1 MFEMIS
7 SLLFFHPSFII
18 QGLFSS
24 EYAGTRRAE
33 FRTSS
38 GPRLSEMYLKS
49 LDSSLTQRLG
59 IV

>member
-33 FRTSS
+33 FRTPS
-38 GPRLSEMYLKS
+38 GPGLSETYLKA
-49 LDSSLTQRLG
+49 
-59 IV
+59 